1 MKNHNINLLFF
12 CTAIIGCM
20 FFITDVDA
28 QSTIKMD
35 TVKTSILKKDSLAI
49 TSTHIFKPNPKRAA
63 IYSAVCPGLGQ
74 IYNRKYWKAPIVYAS
89 IGVASYFILVNY
101 SGYTNTRNGI
111 TRLQD
116 NDASNDNEPIL
127 VRDYS
132 YKKYDLNKNGAT
144 VDDLLRIKKYFRQN
158 IDVSV
163 LTLTAL
169 YILNIVDANIDA
181 HLSGFNMSDDLTIAP
196 LINQYGVGI
205 AFQFK

>member
-1 MKNHNINLLFF
+1 
-12 CTAIIGCM
+12 M
-20 FFITDVDA
+20 FFITHVDA

-35 TVKTSILKKDSLAI
+35 TIKTSILKKDSL
-49 TSTHIFKPNPKRAA
+49 STTASPVFKPNPKRAA

-74 IYNRKYWKAPIVYAS
+74 IYNRKYWKAPIVYAG

-101 SGYTNTRNGI
+101 SGYINTRNGI

-196 LINQYGVGI
+196 VINQYGVGI

>member
-1 MKNHNINLLFF
+1 
-12 CTAIIGCM
+12 
-20 FFITDVDA
+20 
-28 QSTIKMD
+28 
-35 TVKTSILKKDSLAI
+35 
-49 TSTHIFKPNPKRAA
+49 
-63 IYSAVCPGLGQ
+63 
-74 IYNRKYWKAPIVYAS
+74 
-89 IGVASYFILVNY
+89 
-101 SGYTNTRNGI
+101 
-111 TRLQD
+111 LQD

>member
-1 MKNHNINLLFF
+1 
-12 CTAIIGCM
+12 M

-35 TVKTSILKKDSLAI
+35 TIKTSILKKDSVA
-49 TSTHIFKPNPKRAA
+49 TTASPVFKPNPKRAA

-74 IYNRKYWKAPIVYAS
+74 IYNRKYWKAPIVYTS

-132 YKKYDLNKNGAT
+132 YKKYDLNKNGAS